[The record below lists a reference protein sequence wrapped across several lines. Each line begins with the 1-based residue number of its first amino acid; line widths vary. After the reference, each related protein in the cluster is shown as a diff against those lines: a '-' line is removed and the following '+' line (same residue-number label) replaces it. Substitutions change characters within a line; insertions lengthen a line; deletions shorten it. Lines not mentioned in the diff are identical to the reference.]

1 MPISRE
7 TQPAEGAT
15 PSEGASSAHA
25 LPPAFGFALTRV
37 PTRVGPHALAAP
49 RKLRSNGEG
58 AQQNSGHE
66 DIRSIRDMSCT
77 KVNNRTMLEMRS

>member
-58 AQQNSGHE
+58 AQGGR
-66 DIRSIRDMSCT
+66 ILVM
-77 KVNNRTMLEMRS
+77 RTFET